1 MHYVV
6 ARKYQSSLH
15 YSSNRLQ
22 VGEIAINSTDSDEIQ
37 CRFSI
42 GFSHFKPLIF
52 QLDIFFESGQ
62 GITYYFCV
70 VKLEEKN
77 RKVYINNLNMETMK
91 KKTILV
97 SLIALIT
104 IGTTGV
110 NAQTPI
116 YWGVKGEMNL
126 SNFLLSDFDLLSSKM
141 KVGPNLGG
149 FMRVELHENFALQP
163 ELSFFYRNAKM
174 EALSEDDTFKQ
185 WGMQLPIYA
194 LGQYRTYNGLFYGG
208 IGPFVGLGFDARL
221 DDLDID
227 LYKEVAGK
235 TPMNRWDFG
244 LGLLLGYEFNSG
256 FQVNAGYQFG
266 LVNQA
271 DELTGLKNVISGSDD
286 AKMRTQTVNIGIGYR
301 F

>member
-1 MHYVV
+1 
-6 ARKYQSSLH
+6 
-15 YSSNRLQ
+15 
-22 VGEIAINSTDSDEIQ
+22 
-37 CRFSI
+37 
-42 GFSHFKPLIF
+42 
-52 QLDIFFESGQ
+52 
-62 GITYYFCV
+62 
-70 VKLEEKN
+70 
-77 RKVYINNLNMETMK
+77 MK

-97 SLIALIT
+97 SLVALIT
-104 IGTTGV
+104 IGTTSV

-141 KVGPNLGG
+141 KAGPNLGG
-149 FMRVELHENFALQP
+149 FMRVELHENFALQQ

-185 WGMQLPIYA
+185 WGMQLPVYA
-194 LGQYRTYNGLFYGG
+194 LGQCRTYNGLFYGG

-256 FQVNAGYQFG
+256 LQLNAGYQFG

-271 DELTGLKNVISGSDD
+271 DELTALKNVISGSDD
-286 AKMRTQTVNIGIGYR
+286 AKMRTQTVNVGIGYR